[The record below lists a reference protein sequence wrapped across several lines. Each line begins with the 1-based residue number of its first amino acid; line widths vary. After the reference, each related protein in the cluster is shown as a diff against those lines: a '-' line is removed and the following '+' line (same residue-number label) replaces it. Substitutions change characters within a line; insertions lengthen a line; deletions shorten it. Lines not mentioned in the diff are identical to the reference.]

1 MRDLLDHP
9 HNKKPCYWV
18 RCMSTPSCNHSAV
31 TVLLAVDVVLLGS
44 CIYVYVR
51 NTSVIG
57 LGQESVVHRQPRQM
71 RPLFA
76 SASSVSGIVVASN
89 VDFFSSLSCLRLF
102 I

>member
-31 TVLLAVDVVLLGS
+31 TVLLAVGVVLLGS

-76 SASSVSGIVVASN
+76 SASSVSGVVVASN
-89 VDFFSSLSCLRLF
+89 VDFFSILSCPRLF